1 MGKVLTVQ
9 DCHNLMNSLVKQATG
24 QQSITVIDSSSFV
37 SAGETVLA
45 TGTEN
50 VINSLSLIIGRTL
63 VAVRPYKAKFLLINA
78 LNSGVYSNRIRKI
91 SYYSKDAQ
99 ASGMYNTQLYTNLKE
114 GYTNG
119 QNVVAENPTSTKSM
133 WEQNQPIALEMNFSG
148 SDTWDD
154 SLTIYEKQLQVAFE
168 SEANF
173 SQFMSGI
180 MTEKSNDM
188 ESQKEAFNRMCVLN
202 EIGMIYDMAEDRP
215 LSSVNLTKEYNAKYG
230 TSYTSAELRTTYL
243 ESFLK
248 FFVSYVKNISN
259 YLEERSSNYHLSPT
273 KTVNGTTYKLLRHT
287 PKNRQKMFLYE
298 PLFIEAK
305 ANVLPSI
312 FNPEYLDI
320 KNYEPINYWQSIDNR
335 SSVKITPAIYDK
347 VSGEQKKGNE
357 VDLDY
362 VVGLLFDED
371 AMMID
376 YQFDGSYSTP
386 LEARKLYR
394 NIFWH
399 YTKNA
404 INDPTENA
412 VLFYM
417 KDGEI

>member
-119 QNVVAENPTSTKSM
+119 QNVIAENPTSTKSM
-133 WEQNQPIALEMNFSG
+133 WEQNQPVALEMNFAG

-154 SLTIYEKQLQVAFE
+154 SLTIYEKQLQIAFE

-215 LSSVNLTKEYNAKYG
+215 MSCVNLTKEYNTKYG

-417 KDGEI
+417 KDGEV

>member
-24 QQSITVIDSSSFV
+24 QQSITVVDSSSFV

-78 LNSGVYSNRIRKI
+78 LNSGIYSNRIRKI

-133 WEQNQPIALEMNFSG
+133 WEQNQPIALEMNFAG

-202 EIGMIYDMAEDRP
+202 EIGMVYDMAEDRP

-248 FFVSYVKNISN
+248 FFVAYVKNISN

-320 KNYEPINYWQSIDNR
+320 KNYEPVNYWQSIDNR

-412 VLFYM
+412 ILFYM
-417 KDGEI
+417 KDGEV

>member
-114 GYTNG
+114 GNTNG

-133 WEQNQPIALEMNFSG
+133 WEQNQPIALEMNFAG

-202 EIGMIYDMAEDRP
+202 EIGMVYDMAEDRP

-248 FFVSYVKNISN
+248 FFVAYVKNISN

-362 VVGLLFDED
+362 VIGLLFDED

>member
-78 LNSGVYSNRIRKI
+78 LNSGIYSNRIRKI

-133 WEQNQPIALEMNFSG
+133 WEQNQPIALEMNFAG

-154 SLTIYEKQLQVAFE
+154 SLTIYEKQLQIAFE

-215 LSSVNLTKEYNAKYG
+215 MSCVNLTKEYNTKYG

-417 KDGEI
+417 KDDEI

>member
-24 QQSITVIDSSSFV
+24 QQSITVVDSSSFV

-50 VINSLSLIIGRTL
+50 TINSLSLIIGRTL

-78 LNSGVYSNRIRKI
+78 LNSGIYSNRIRKL
-91 SYYSKDAQ
+91 SYYSKDSI

-119 QNVVAENPTSTKSM
+119 QNIVSDNPTSTKSM
-133 WEQNQPIALEMNFSG
+133 WEQNQPIALEMNFAG

-173 SQFMSGI
+173 SNFMSGI
-180 MTEKSNDM
+180 MTEKANDM

-202 EIGMIYDMAEDRP
+202 EIGMIYDMANDRP
-215 LSSVNLTKEYNAKYG
+215 LSSINLTKEYNSKYG
-230 TSYTSAELRTTYL
+230 TSYTSAELRSTYL

-248 FFVSYVKNISN
+248 FFVAYIKNISN
-259 YLEERSSNYHLSPT
+259 YLAERSTNYHLSPN
-273 KTVNGTTYKLLRHT
+273 KTVNGTNYKLLRHT
-287 PKNRQKMFLYE
+287 PKNRQKLFLYE

-320 KNYEPINYWQSIDNR
+320 KNYEAVNYWQSIDNR
-335 SSVKITPAIYDK
+335 SSVKIIPAIFDK
-347 VSGEQKKGNE
+347 TTGEQKKGTE

-376 YQFDGSYSTP
+376 YQFEGSYSTP

-412 VLFYM
+412 ILFYM
-417 KDGEI
+417 KDDEV

>member
-1 MGKVLTVQ
+1 MGKILTVQ

-37 SAGETVLA
+37 SAGEMVLA

-133 WEQNQPIALEMNFSG
+133 WEQNQPIALEMNFAG

-202 EIGMIYDMAEDRP
+202 EIGMVYDMAEDRP
-215 LSSVNLTKEYNAKYG
+215 MSCVNLTKEYNTKYG

-259 YLEERSSNYHLSPT
+259 YLEERSGNYHLSPT
-273 KTVNGTTYKLLRHT
+273 KTVNGITYKLLRHT
-287 PKNRQKMFLYE
+287 PKDRQKMFLYE

-320 KNYEPINYWQSIDNR
+320 KNYEPVNYWQSIDNR
-335 SSVKITPAIYDK
+335 SGVKITPAIYDK

-417 KDGEI
+417 KDGEV

>member
-24 QQSITVIDSSSFV
+24 QQSITVVDSSSFV

-78 LNSGVYSNRIRKI
+78 LNSGIYSNRIRKI

-133 WEQNQPIALEMNFSG
+133 WEQNQPIALEMNFAG

-180 MTEKSNDM
+180 MTEKGNDM

-202 EIGMIYDMAEDRP
+202 EIGMVYDMAEDRP
-215 LSSVNLTKEYNAKYG
+215 MSCVNLTKEYNTKYG

-248 FFVSYVKNISN
+248 FFVAYVKNISN

-320 KNYEPINYWQSIDNR
+320 KNYEPVNYWQSIDNR
-335 SSVKITPAIYDK
+335 SGVKITPAIYDK

-412 VLFYM
+412 ILFYM
-417 KDGEI
+417 KDGEV

>member
-119 QNVVAENPTSTKSM
+119 QNVVAENLTSTKSM

-215 LSSVNLTKEYNAKYG
+215 LSSVNLTKEYNSKYG

>member
-1 MGKVLTVQ
+1 MGKILTVQ

-133 WEQNQPIALEMNFSG
+133 WEQNQPIALEMNFAG

-215 LSSVNLTKEYNAKYG
+215 MSCVNLTKEYNTKYG

>member
-1 MGKVLTVQ
+1 MGKILTVQ

-24 QQSITVIDSSSFV
+24 QQSITVVDSSSFV

-119 QNVVAENPTSTKSM
+119 QNIIAENPTSTKSM
-133 WEQNQPIALEMNFSG
+133 WEQNQPIALEMNFAG

-202 EIGMIYDMAEDRP
+202 EIGMVYDMAEDRP
-215 LSSVNLTKEYNAKYG
+215 MSCVNLTKEYNTKYG

-248 FFVSYVKNISN
+248 FFVAYVKNISN

-417 KDGEI
+417 KDGEV

>member
-24 QQSITVIDSSSFV
+24 QQNITVVDSSSFV

-119 QNVVAENPTSTKSM
+119 QNVIAENPTSTKSM
-133 WEQNQPIALEMNFSG
+133 WEQNQPIALEMNFAG

-202 EIGMIYDMAEDRP
+202 EIGMVYDMAEDRP

-248 FFVSYVKNISN
+248 FFVAYVKNISN

>member
-24 QQSITVIDSSSFV
+24 QQSITVVDSSSFV

-99 ASGMYNTQLYTNLKE
+99 ASGMYNTQLYTNLKD

-119 QNVVAENPTSTKSM
+119 QNIVSENTTSTKSM
-133 WEQNQPIALEMNFSG
+133 WEQNQPIALEMNFAG
-148 SDTWDD
+148 SNTWDD

-180 MTEKSNDM
+180 MTEKCNDM

-202 EIGMIYDMAEDRP
+202 EIGMIYDMSEDRP
-215 LSSVNLTKEYNAKYG
+215 LSSVNLTKEYNTKYG

-248 FFVSYVKNISN
+248 FFVAYVKNISN
-259 YLEERSSNYHLSPT
+259 YLEERSTNYHLSPT
-273 KTVNGTTYKLLRHT
+273 KTVNGTNYKLLRHT
-287 PKNRQKMFLYE
+287 PKNKQKMFLYE

-305 ANVLPSI
+305 ANVLSSI

-335 SSVKITPAIYDK
+335 PSVKITPSIFDK
-347 VSGEQKKGNE
+347 ITGEQKKGTE
-357 VDLDY
+357 VNLDY

-417 KDGEI
+417 KDGEV

>member
-45 TGTEN
+45 TGNEN

-99 ASGMYNTQLYTNLKE
+99 PSGMYNTQLYTNLKE

-133 WEQNQPIALEMNFSG
+133 WEQNQPIALEMNFAG

-215 LSSVNLTKEYNAKYG
+215 MSCVNLTKEYNTKYG
-230 TSYTSAELRTTYL
+230 TSYTSAELRTTYS

-248 FFVSYVKNISN
+248 FFVACVKNISN

-320 KNYEPINYWQSIDNR
+320 KNYEPVNYWQSIDDR

-386 LEARKLYR
+386 LEARKVYR

-417 KDGEI
+417 KDDEV

>member
-78 LNSGVYSNRIRKI
+78 LNSGIYSNRIRKI

-133 WEQNQPIALEMNFSG
+133 WEQNQPVALEMNFEG

-154 SLTIYEKQLQVAFE
+154 SLTIYEKQLQIAFE

-202 EIGMIYDMAEDRP
+202 EIGMIYDMAEDIP
-215 LSSVNLTKEYNAKYG
+215 MSCVNLTKEYNTKYG

-305 ANVLPSI
+305 ANVLSSI

-357 VDLDY
+357 VDLNY

>member
-37 SAGETVLA
+37 SAGETILA

-78 LNSGVYSNRIRKI
+78 LNNGVYSNRIRKI

-133 WEQNQPIALEMNFSG
+133 WEQNQPIALEMNFAG

-215 LSSVNLTKEYNAKYG
+215 FSCVNLTKEYNAKYG
-230 TSYTSAELRTTYL
+230 TSYTSAELRTTYS

-248 FFVSYVKNISN
+248 FFVACVKNISN

-287 PKNRQKMFLYE
+287 PKKRQKMFLYE

-305 ANVLPSI
+305 TNVLPSI

-320 KNYEPINYWQSIDNR
+320 KNYEPVNYWQSIDNR

-362 VVGLLFDED
+362 VVGLLFDDD

-417 KDGEI
+417 KDGDV

>member
-24 QQSITVIDSSSFV
+24 QQSITVVDSSTFV

-91 SYYSKDAQ
+91 SYYSKNAIP
-99 ASGMYNTQLYTNLKE
+99 SGMYNTQLYTNLKE

-119 QNVVAENPTSTKSM
+119 QNIVSENSTSTKSM

-180 MTEKSNDM
+180 MTEKGNDM
-188 ESQKEAFNRMCVLN
+188 ESQKEAFNRMCVIN
-202 EIGMIYDMAEDRP
+202 EIGMIYDMSADRP
-215 LSSVNLTKEYNAKYG
+215 LSSVNLTKEYNTKYG
-230 TSYTSAELRTTYL
+230 TSYTSEELRTTYL

-248 FFVSYVKNISN
+248 FFVAYVKNISN
-259 YLEERSSNYHLSPT
+259 YLEERSTNFHLSPT
-273 KTVNGTTYKLLRHT
+273 KTVNGTDYTLLRHT
-287 PKNRQKMFLYE
+287 PKNKQKLFLYE

-320 KNYEPINYWQSIDNR
+320 KNYEAINYWQSIDNR
-335 SSVKITPAIYDK
+335 PSVKITPAIFDK
-347 VSGEQKKGNE
+347 ASGEQKKGNE

-417 KDGEI
+417 KDGEL

>member
-24 QQSITVIDSSSFV
+24 QQSITVIDSSTFV

-78 LNSGVYSNRIRKI
+78 LNSGIYSNRIRKI

-99 ASGMYNTQLYTNLKE
+99 ASGMYNTQLYTNLKD

-119 QNVVAENPTSTKSM
+119 QNIIADSPTSTKSM
-133 WEQNQPIALEMNFSG
+133 WEQNQPVSIEMNFAG
-148 SDTWDD
+148 SDTWED

-173 SQFMSGI
+173 SRFMSGI
-180 MTEKSNDM
+180 MTEKGNDI

-202 EIGMIYDMAEDRP
+202 EIGMIYDMADDRP
-215 LSSVNLTKEYNAKYG
+215 LSSVNLTKEYNTKYG

-248 FFVSYVKNISN
+248 FFVAYVKNISN
-259 YLEERSSNYHLSPT
+259 YLEERSTNYHLSPT
-273 KTVNGTTYKLLRHT
+273 KTVNGTNYKLLRHT

-320 KNYEPINYWQSIDNR
+320 KNYEAVNYWQSIDLR
-335 SSVKITPAIYDK
+335 SSVKITPAIFDK
-347 VSGEQKKGNE
+347 VTGEQKKGNE
-357 VDLDY
+357 VDLNY

-376 YQFDGSYSTP
+376 YQFEGSYSTP

-412 VLFYM
+412 ILFYM
-417 KDGEI
+417 KDDEV

>member
-78 LNSGVYSNRIRKI
+78 LNSGIYSNRIRKI

-133 WEQNQPIALEMNFSG
+133 WEQNQPIALEMNFAG

-154 SLTIYEKQLQVAFE
+154 SLTIYEKQLQIAFE

-202 EIGMIYDMAEDRP
+202 EIGMVYDMAEDRP
-215 LSSVNLTKEYNAKYG
+215 MSCVNLTKEYNTKYE

-248 FFVSYVKNISN
+248 FFVSYIKNISN

-320 KNYEPINYWQSIDNR
+320 KNYEPVNYWQSIDNR

-417 KDGEI
+417 KDGDV

>member
-37 SAGETVLA
+37 SAGETILA

-119 QNVVAENPTSTKSM
+119 QNVIDENPTSTKSM
-133 WEQNQPIALEMNFSG
+133 WEQNQPIALEMNFAG

-215 LSSVNLTKEYNAKYG
+215 LSCVNLTKEYNAKYG
-230 TSYTSAELRTTYL
+230 TSYTSAELRTTYS

-248 FFVSYVKNISN
+248 FFVACVKNISN

-287 PKNRQKMFLYE
+287 PKNKQKMFLYE

-320 KNYEPINYWQSIDNR
+320 KNYEPVNYWQSIDNR

-362 VVGLLFDED
+362 VVGLLFDDD

-417 KDGEI
+417 KDGDV

>member
-1 MGKVLTVQ
+1 MGRVLTVQ

-24 QQSITVIDSSSFV
+24 QQSITVIDSSTFV

-50 VINSLSLIIGRTL
+50 TINSLSLIIGRTL

-78 LNSGVYSNRIRKI
+78 LNSGIYSNRIRKL
-91 SYYSKDAQ
+91 SYYSKDSI
-99 ASGMYNTQLYTNLKE
+99 ASGMYNTQLYTNLKD

-119 QNVVAENPTSTKSM
+119 QNIVADNPTSTKSM
-133 WEQNQPIALEMNFSG
+133 WEQNQPIALEMNFAG
-148 SDTWDD
+148 SNAWDD
-154 SLTIYEKQLQVAFE
+154 SLTIYEKQLQTAFE
-168 SEANF
+168 SETNF
-173 SQFMSGI
+173 SRFMSGI
-180 MTEKSNDM
+180 MTEKGNDI

-202 EIGMIYDMAEDRP
+202 EIGMIYDMADDRP

-230 TSYTSAELRTTYL
+230 TTYTSAELRTTYL

-248 FFVSYVKNISN
+248 FFVAYVKNISN
-259 YLEERSSNYHLSPT
+259 YLEERSTNYHLSPT
-273 KTVNGTTYKLLRHT
+273 KTVNGTDYKLLRHT
-287 PKNRQKMFLYE
+287 PKNKQKMFLYE

-320 KNYEPINYWQSIDNR
+320 KNYEAINYWQSIDNR
-335 SSVKITPAIYDK
+335 SSVKITPAIFDK
-347 VSGEQKKGNE
+347 TTGEQKKGAE
-357 VDLDY
+357 VDIEY

-376 YQFDGSYSTP
+376 YQFEGSYSTP
-386 LEARKLYR
+386 LEARKLFR
-394 NIFWH
+394 NIYWH

-412 VLFYM
+412 ILFYM
-417 KDGEI
+417 KDDEV

>member
-24 QQSITVIDSSSFV
+24 QQSITVIDSSTFV

-78 LNSGVYSNRIRKI
+78 LNSGIYSNRIRKI

-99 ASGMYNTQLYTNLKE
+99 ASGMYNTQLYTNLKD

-119 QNVVAENPTSTKSM
+119 QNIIADNPTSTKSM
-133 WEQNQPIALEMNFSG
+133 WEQNQPVSLEMNFAG

-173 SQFMSGI
+173 SRFMSGI
-180 MTEKSNDM
+180 MTEKGNDI

-202 EIGMIYDMAEDRP
+202 EIGMIYDMADDRP
-215 LSSVNLTKEYNAKYG
+215 LSSVNLTKEYNTKYG

-248 FFVSYVKNISN
+248 FFVAYVKNISN
-259 YLEERSSNYHLSPT
+259 YLEERSTNYHLSPT
-273 KTVNGTTYKLLRHT
+273 KTVNGTNYKLLRHT

-320 KNYEPINYWQSIDNR
+320 KNYEAVNYWQSIDLR
-335 SSVKITPAIYDK
+335 SSVKITPAIFDK
-347 VSGEQKKGNE
+347 VTGEQKKGNE

-376 YQFDGSYSTP
+376 YQFEGSYSTP

-412 VLFYM
+412 ILFYM
-417 KDGEI
+417 KDDEV